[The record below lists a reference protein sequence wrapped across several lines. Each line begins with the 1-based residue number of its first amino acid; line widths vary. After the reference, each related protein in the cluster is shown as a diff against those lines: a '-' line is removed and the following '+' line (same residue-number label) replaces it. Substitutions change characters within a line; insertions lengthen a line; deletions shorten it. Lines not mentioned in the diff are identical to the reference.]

1 MKILGS
7 YKKMM
12 NELIN
17 DAKITAKRDKV
28 SDRPGEKAPYKTPGG
43 SWAGKHKGEIEYF
56 DSEEQA
62 KDYIQHG
69 HAADNE
75 PGGATPDEPEPGK
88 LSGKGD
94 FERGGDEPEAEPQS
108 EPKDDKPKDYAG
120 SIEDDD
126 AAGQLANDIAQGA
139 DPDEARKE
147 LADMGHG
154 DLADAIKF
162 ADSDEEKAR
171 IIAKASGN
179 EFYEET
185 INING
190 KQYKPI
196 RESKKHILKENY
208 ERFFGEK

>member
-88 LSGKGD
+88 LSGKRD

-126 AAGQLANDIAQGA
+126 EAGQLANNLAQGFDA
-139 DPDEARKE
+139 DSAHQE
-147 LADMGHG
+147 LTDMGHG

>member
-1 MKILGS
+1 MKGHDFFYWFSSAWPSNSHLVPLRRNPGDS
-7 YKKMM
+7 GTKKWR
-12 NELIN
+12 ELF
-17 DAKITAKRDKV
+17 
-28 SDRPGEKAPYKTPGG
+28 G
-43 SWAGKHKGEIEYF
+43 
-56 DSEEQA
+56 
-62 KDYIQHG
+62 
-69 HAADNE
+69 
-75 PGGATPDEPEPGK
+75 
-88 LSGKGD
+88 GD

-126 AAGQLANDIAQGA
+126 EAGQLANNLAQGFDA
-139 DPDEARKE
+139 DSAHQE
-147 LADMGHG
+147 LTDMGHG

-171 IIAKASGN
+171 IIAKATGN